1 MSDHTVYPLLS
12 AESIET
18 AFNLKIKGEDPPS
31 SQLIHFFK
39 SDGNYLIKDFW
50 ILFFKQHCECNSEA
64 WRRAWPYQSPA
75 EEHRLSAVVGRGPGD
90 ELLNVVQLAAGLYR
104 PLQLVLQTL
113 LEVLWDFLHGTTAWE
128 RNQDAGKLICASVL
142 FFLFIRGCAGG
153 QNQERA
159 PLSR

>member
-18 AFNLKIKGEDPPS
+18 AFNLEIKGEDPPS

-39 SDGNYLIKDFW
+39 SDGNYLIKDLG
-50 ILFFKQHCECNSEA
+50 IFFLHCECNSEA
-64 WRRAWPYQSPA
+64 WRRAWPYQRPA
-75 EEHRLSAVVGRGPGD
+75 EEHRPSAVVGRGPGD

-113 LEVLWDFLHGTTAWE
+113 LEVL
-128 RNQDAGKLICASVL
+128 
-142 FFLFIRGCAGG
+142 
-153 QNQERA
+153 
-159 PLSR
+159 